1 MCAQADSDI
10 RLTKKNDDF
19 NYIVHSFFH
28 FKLAKNQ
35 TAKWAMAIDSD
46 LHSNEL
52 LIYIYKFEKL
62 NHLP

>member
-1 MCAQADSDI
+1 MRASWPGH
-10 RLTKKNDDF
+10 TVNKKKMM
-19 NYIVHSFFH
+19 IPIIFFH

-46 LHSNEL
+46 FHSNEL